1 MRFIR
6 KGGKI
11 IPIGKI
17 NDLSKK
23 AGDKASKANAEWKD
37 SFAKLNDKG
46 GTGKARAYEL
56 PKKSK
61 IERLKSLFGKGNDFN
76 ASFVASAKEKSPGF
90 KDLMQERMRK
100 ATDSEYSAKSKIDK
114 LGKIKSK
121 VVKRYKIAGASAA
134 LAVTGVSLAAYLSKP
149 KNKKK

>member
-23 AGDKASKANAEWKD
+23 SSEKASKANAEWKD

-46 GTGKARAYEL
+46 TGKASAYEL

-61 IERLKSLFGKGNDFN
+61 VEKLKSFFGKSNDFN
-76 ASFVASAKEKSPGF
+76 ASFVASGKEKSPGF
-90 KDLMQERMRK
+90 KNLMRERMRK
-100 ATDSEYSAKSKIDK
+100 AADSEYSAKSKIDK
-114 LGKIKSK
+114 LGKIKAK
-121 VVKRYKIAGASAA
+121 VVKNYKIAGASAA